1 MRACLVSLV
10 FLVFFTSSEAADL
23 GLKIKDIKTVDDV
36 QEARNIIINRL
47 NEKLNSDELTDEMS
61 LLLKNRILLISS
73 KPLPT
78 QEQIDWRIENPLD
91 TKRIRKNKEKIK
103 KNLKMKLIHYFKN
116 IQKTA

>member
-1 MRACLVSLV
+1 M
-10 FLVFFTSSEAADL
+10 
-23 GLKIKDIKTVDDV
+23 DDV

-61 LLLKNRILLISS
+61 LLKNRILLISS

-91 TKRIRKNKEKIK
+91 IKRIRKDKEKI

>member
-1 MRACLVSLV
+1 MRVCLVSLV

-91 TKRIRKNKEKIK
+91 IKRIRKNKEKIK

-116 IQKTA
+116 IQKTS